1 MKTDQPTDWLNQ
13 CRNESNRERE
23 REREKKGI
31 NQYQETYKM
40 SLKHFHHY
48 VDGYV
53 WLAEWNLWW
62 IRRMLGIFG
71 IMVSWLVNAF
81 LIFFVVV
88 SDLTH
93 SVSVSV
99 SLSLSLIARN
109 RWQTIKSRFVV
120 LTTFV
125 SRCKPWLHPFSFR
138 SASHLMTFNQEN
150 LPSLVVAAIDYF
162 ELNDITESHRAFM
175 NFVSLALSARLRFTF
190 ILFNKCLWL
199 YY

>member
-1 MKTDQPTDWLNQ
+1 MRGEEAQLFRTRNEWRPTNRPTDWTNAEM
-13 CRNESNRERE
+13 RATENE

-99 SLSLSLIARN
+99 SLSLSHCSQSMANNQKSVCRADDFCFSVQTLASPILISFS
-109 RWQTIKSRFVV
+109 I
-120 LTTFV
+120 TFDDFQPRKFTELGI
-125 SRCKPWLHPFSFR
+125 RCNWL
-138 SASHLMTFNQEN
+138 
-150 LPSLVVAAIDYF
+150 
-162 ELNDITESHRAFM
+162 
-175 NFVSLALSARLRFTF
+175 
-190 ILFNKCLWL
+190 LWT
-199 YY
+199 